1 MGLGTAIVRWCA
13 TAGVSSLGYIYVQN
27 QLPHGVLAVF
37 REYGS
42 LTHNNIRHLKGSESS
57 RTSKKYL
64 YGRMSFMFV
73 ITVKMQGRMSF
84 MFVITVKMQGIFGA
98 QEPDLAEKAKRENNS
113 HKNNRAAIARCNW
126 RTPPASQ
133 LCSPLLNPGAPATNL
148 SFEAVDISA
157 ITKLRHHANT
167 VQRADINDVFLVTNS
182 S

>member
-13 TAGVSSLGYIYVQN
+13 TAGVSSLRYIYVQN

-64 YGRMSFMFV
+64 HGRL
-73 ITVKMQGRMSF
+73 SF

-98 QEPDLAEKAKRENNS
+98 QGAQQRSRTLPRRRKGKII
-113 HKNNRAAIARCNW
+113 HTKIIARQLRGVIGAHRQLRSSAHHCS
-126 RTPPASQ
+126 TQAHLPPTCLSR
-133 LCSPLLNPGAPATNL
+133 PLI
-148 SFEAVDISA
+148 V
-157 ITKLRHHANT
+157 K
-167 VQRADINDVFLVTNS
+167 Q
-182 S
+182 